1 MNLCDTFVAAK
12 TDYRRVPTER
22 LSHPKDGALAQQP
35 KAERAP
41 HSAVV
46 RPQAAGKSRS
56 TSPTLVSAFVSFAAG
71 GSVFAMVIR
80 QRGTAGRIWQ
90 RGQGTSIASS
100 WRALNTKSVGLNQH
114 ARGAFF
120 CFLVQD
126 RLRASDV
133 LHRDWDWSAMAL
145 ISLRVPDEVAAELL
159 GSGGYRRR
167 QIRAVATPHR

>member
-1 MNLCDTFVAAK
+1 MNSFDTFAAAE

-56 TSPTLVSAFVSFAAG
+56 TSPTLVSAFVFFAAG
-71 GSVFAMVIR
+71 GSVFAMVPSSKGDCGQNLAER
-80 QRGTAGRIWQ
+80 AGPVDRFAVASHEHKEYWFEPTPRGT
-90 RGQGTSIASS
+90 
-100 WRALNTKSVGLNQH
+100 
-114 ARGAFF
+114 FF

-133 LHRDWDWSAMAL
+133 LHRDWDWSAWL
-145 ISLRVPDEVAAELL
+145 
-159 GSGGYRRR
+159 
-167 QIRAVATPHR
+167 